1 MKKRMTGLLTL
12 FAGVL
17 LILAACGGNTDAESE
32 ADNAAEE
39 ANVTRDWEAIQES
52 GVLKAAT
59 DGTYYPNSYHDEETN
74 ELTGFEVEILREI
87 ADRLGLEVEFTEMG
101 VDGMLTSLN
110 SEQIDISALGIDRDG
125 ENADKYNYTTPYKYS
140 FGAMVVRESDDSGIE
155 TLEDLEGKKA
165 AGAATTSYMKVARH
179 FGAEEVIYDNAT
191 NDQYLWDVANGR
203 TDVVLN
209 DYYGQVMATDALP
222 EIPVKVHDIF
232 YNPSETNFAIKL
244 GNDEL
249 TDKVNEELE
258 AMREDGTLTEIS
270 QEFYNGEDVSEQKDY
285 DFAEVDVS
293 DE

>member
-1 MKKRMTGLLTL
+1 MKKGVKWLVSVLMGL
-12 FAGVL
+12 V
-17 LILAACGGNTDAESE
+17 IVLAACGGEEAAGENTQED
-32 ADNAAEE
+32 
-39 ANVTRDWEAIQES
+39 ANVTHDWDAIQES

-59 DGTYYPNSYHDEETN
+59 DGTYYPNSYHDADTD
-74 ELTGFEVEILREI
+74 ELTGFEVELLREI
-87 ADRLGLEVEFTEMG
+87 ANRLDLEIEFTEMG

-125 ENADKYNYTTPYKYS
+125 ENADKYNFTIPYKFS

-165 AGAATTSYMKVARH
+165 AGAATTSYMAVARH
-179 FGAEEVIYDNAT
+179 FGAEEIIYDNAT

-249 TDKVNEELE
+249 TEKVNEQLE
-258 AMREDGTLTEIS
+258 AMQEDGTLTEIS
-270 QEFYNGEDVSEQKDY
+270 EEFYNGEDVSEQIDY
-285 DFAEVDVS
+285 DFAEIGVS

>member
-1 MKKRMTGLLTL
+1 MIKERGIEMKQDMKKWLTL
-12 FAGVL
+12 VLAGVTFVL
-17 LILAACGGNTDAESE
+17 MACGGETTREG
-32 ADNAAEE
+32 
-39 ANVTRDWEAIQES
+39 NVTRDLAAIEES
-52 GVLKAAT
+52 GVLKVAT
-59 DGTYYPNSYHDEETN
+59 DGTYYPNSYHDSETD

-87 ADRLGLEVEFTEMG
+87 AERLGIEIEFTEMG

-110 SEQIDISALGIDRDG
+110 SEQVDISALGIDRDG
-125 ENADKYNYTTPYKYS
+125 ENADKYNFTIPYKYS
-140 FGAMVVRESDDSGIE
+140 FGSMVVRESDNSGID

-165 AGAATTSYMKVARH
+165 AGAATTSYMKVSRH

-203 TDVVLN
+203 TDVILN
-209 DYYGQVMATDALP
+209 DYYGQLMATKALP

-249 TDKVNEELE
+249 TDKVNEILE
-258 AMREDGTLTEIS
+258 EMHEDGTLTNLS
-270 QEFYNGEDVSEQKDY
+270 LDFYDGEDVTKEKDY
-285 DFAEVDVS
+285 DFTVIDVS

>member
-1 MKKRMTGLLTL
+1 MKKGVKWLVSVLMGL
-12 FAGVL
+12 V
-17 LILAACGGNTDAESE
+17 IVLAACGGEEAAGENAE
-32 ADNAAEE
+32 EE
-39 ANVTRDWEAIQES
+39 ANVTHDWDAIQES

-59 DGTYYPNSYHDEETN
+59 DGTYYPNSYHDADTD
-74 ELTGFEVEILREI
+74 ELTGFEVELLREI
-87 ADRLGLEVEFTEMG
+87 ANRLDLEIEFTEMG

-125 ENADKYNYTTPYKYS
+125 ENADKYNFTIPYKFS

-165 AGAATTSYMKVARH
+165 AGAATTSYMAVARH
-179 FGAEEVIYDNAT
+179 FGAEEIIYDNAT

-249 TDKVNEELE
+249 TEKVNEQLE
-258 AMREDGTLTEIS
+258 AMQEDGTLTEIS
-270 QEFYNGEDVSEQKDY
+270 EEFYNGEDVSEQIDY
-285 DFAEVDVS
+285 DFAEIGVS